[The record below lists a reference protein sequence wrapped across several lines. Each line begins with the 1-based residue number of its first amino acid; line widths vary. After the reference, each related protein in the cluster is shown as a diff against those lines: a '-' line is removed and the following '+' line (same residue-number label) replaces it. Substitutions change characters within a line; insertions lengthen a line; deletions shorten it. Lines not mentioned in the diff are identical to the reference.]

1 MYIKERPLLS
11 NHLIKEIT
19 FLKVNKTF
27 LRFSS
32 SSLDFKV
39 YFASFCKKNIKS
51 KEEIKLKNGE
61 NKG

>member
-1 MYIKERPLLS
+1 MKHLIINYMKKRPLLS
-11 NHLIKEIT
+11 NHLIKEIA

-51 KEEIKLKNGE
+51 KEEI
-61 NKG
+61 